1 MRAGEEAPA
10 DYSAALHGSEV
21 GLITGSS
28 IVVGLF
34 ALRALAPAAL
44 PWSDPVWNWL
54 AMLSKT
60 LLLGLGAGFALRAVW
75 RFRDGGQ
82 IPQAWL
88 FLGLGTA
95 SFLVGQLMLGRQLL
109 RGIDLPFPSPAE
121 VFFLAA
127 YPFLIASQFAFVRAL
142 RQSGWPVGEPSEN
155 RRRML
160 LVAGFS
166 LMLVLPALQPIALSG
181 GPLLDRAIN
190 VAYPLLDI
198 VLLAPAVIVLR
209 VAFGLRG
216 GRAQRVW
223 LALILG
229 VAGLAF
235 GDVLFAYLTSLSF
248 ASLDPVVDLLY
259 VLAYGAFA
267 LAPLSQ
273 LALAGPKGG
282 ARVMH
287 AGL

>member
-1 MRAGEEAPA
+1 MNAGEDLTAEPG
-10 DYSAALHGSEV
+10 AALPGPEI
-21 GLITGSS
+21 GLIAGTS

-34 ALRALAPAAL
+34 ALRALAPTAL
-44 PWSDPVWNWL
+44 PWPDPVWNWL
-54 AMLSKT
+54 AMLSKI
-60 LLLGLGAGFALRAVW
+60 LLLGLGSGFALRAMW
-75 RFRDGGQ
+75 RLRDGGQ
-82 IPQAWL
+82 IPRAWL
-88 FLGLGTA
+88 FLGIGTL

-109 RGIDLPFPSPAE
+109 GGVDLPFPSPAE
-121 VFFLAA
+121 AFFLAA
-127 YPFLIASQFAFVRAL
+127 YPFLIASQFTFVRAL
-142 RQSGWPVGEPSEN
+142 RHSGWPLGEPNEN

-160 LVAGFS
+160 LIAGFS
-166 LMLVLPALQPIALSG
+166 LILVLPALQPIALSG

-229 VAGLAF
+229 VVGLAL

-259 VLAYGAFA
+259 LLAYGAFA

-273 LALAGPKGG
+273 LALAGPRG
-282 ARVMH
+282 AAKVMH
-287 AGL
+287 AGP